1 MEERE
6 PGRLGGLVAQL
17 GPPIRQF
24 KEKGGPGPPL
34 FSLRNG
40 SSAVHANT
48 SGKEQAM
55 SIIEVKDLY
64 KIFGPNP
71 KRVIPMIKKGVS
83 KSEILKRTGCTVAIN
98 GATFSIEKKET
109 FVVMGLSGSGKSTF
123 IRCLNRLIEP
133 THGEILINGDDVM
146 KMDGNTLREARRYK
160 MSMVFQNF
168 GLLPQR
174 NVVNNVEFGLEISG
188 MDKEQRREKAM
199 NAIKLVGLEGYES
212 SLTSE
217 LSGGMQQRV
226 GLARALANDPEILLM
241 DEAFSALDP
250 LIRTQMQD
258 ELLELQA
265 KMHKTIVFIT
275 HDLDEALKLGD
286 RIAILGPDG
295 RVRQIGTPE
304 QILSNPAD
312 EYVRRFVQN
321 VDRTKVITAATV
333 GGPAASITYPREDLE
348 AAMRV
353 MEKNRTS
360 SVFVTDTNRHLLGI
374 VTIDGAV
381 ELKKKNQKDLRPV
394 IIDDVYTTTP
404 STPISDL
411 LTTAIKTRYPIAI
424 LDAEGRFHGAVSRA
438 AIIAEV
444 TKGADETGYP
454 VPLGELQEGNGT
466 GEAGGPTAGDLGE
479 RASDAGAEEKE

>member
-1 MEERE
+1 M
-6 PGRLGGLVAQL
+6 A
-17 GPPIRQF
+17 
-24 KEKGGPGPPL
+24 
-34 FSLRNG
+34 
-40 SSAVHANT
+40 
-48 SGKEQAM
+48 
-55 SIIEVKDLY
+55 IIEVNDLY

-71 KRVIPMIKKGVS
+71 RRAIPMIKKGMT
-83 KSEILKRTGCTVAIN
+83 KSEILKKTGCTIAIN
-98 GATFSIEKKET
+98 GATFAIEKRET

-133 THGEILINGDDVM
+133 THGEILIDGDDVM
-146 KMDGNTLREARRYK
+146 KMDSEKLRQVRRYK

-188 MDKEQRREKAM
+188 MDKDERRQKAVD
-199 NAIKLVGLEGYES
+199 AIKLVGLEGFEQ

-226 GLARALANDPEILLM
+226 GLARALANDPEVLLM

-304 QILSNPAD
+304 QILAEPAD
-312 EYVRRFVQN
+312 EYVRKFVQN
-321 VDRTKVITAATV
+321 VDRTKVITAGTV
-333 GGPAASITYPREDLE
+333 GGHAATITYPREDIK

-353 MEKNRTS
+353 MERHGTS
-360 SVFVTDTNRHLLGI
+360 SVFVTDADRILKGI
-374 VTIDGAV
+374 VTIDAAV
-381 ELKKKNQKDLRPV
+381 DLQKKGQQDLGPA
-394 IIDDVYTTTP
+394 IIDDVYTTSP
-404 STPISDL
+404 QTPISDL
-411 LTTAIKTRYPIAI
+411 LTTAIKTRFPIALI
-424 LDAEGRFHGAVSRA
+424 DDDGRFHGAVSRA
-438 AIIAEV
+438 AIITEV
-444 TKGADETGYP
+444 SKGYEGADVE
-454 VPLGELQEGNGT
+454 VPQTLGEIQESAT
-466 GEAGGPTAGDLGE
+466 ED
-479 RASDAGAEEKE
+479 EE

>member
-1 MEERE
+1 M
-6 PGRLGGLVAQL
+6 A
-17 GPPIRQF
+17 
-24 KEKGGPGPPL
+24 
-34 FSLRNG
+34 
-40 SSAVHANT
+40 
-48 SGKEQAM
+48 
-55 SIIEVKDLY
+55 IIEVNDLY
-64 KIFGPNP
+64 KIFGSNP
-71 KRVIPMIKKGVS
+71 KRAIPMIKKGMS
-83 KSEILKRTGCTVAIN
+83 KGEILKKTGCTIAIN
-98 GATFSIEKKET
+98 GATFAIEKRET

-133 THGEILINGDDVM
+133 THGEILVDGDDVM
-146 KMDGNTLREARRYK
+146 KMDAEKLREVRRYK

-188 MDKEQRREKAM
+188 MAKEERRKKAED
-199 NAIKLVGLEGYES
+199 AIKLVGLEGYEQ

-295 RVRQIGTPE
+295 RVRQIGSPE
-304 QILSNPAD
+304 DILAKPAD
-312 EYVRRFVQN
+312 DYVKRFVQN
-321 VDRTKVITAATV
+321 VDRTRVITAGTV
-333 GGPAASITYPREDLE
+333 GGHAASITYPREDLK

-353 MEKNRTS
+353 MERHGTS
-360 SVFVTDTNRHLLGI
+360 SVFVTDAERHLKGI
-374 VTIDGAV
+374 VTIDAAV
-381 ELKKKNQKDLRPV
+381 DLQKRGEQDLGSV
-394 IIDDVYTTTP
+394 IIDDVYTTSVT
-404 STPISDL
+404 TPISDL
-411 LTTAIKTRYPIAI
+411 LTTAIKTKYPIA
-424 LDAEGRFHGAVSRA
+424 LVDEEGRFHGAVSRA
-438 AIIAEV
+438 AIITEV
-444 TKGADETGYP
+444 AKGYEGTE
-454 VPLGELQEGNGT
+454 VEEPLTLSEIQEAASEGEE
-466 GEAGGPTAGDLGE
+466 
-479 RASDAGAEEKE
+479 

>member
-1 MEERE
+1 MA
-6 PGRLGGLVAQL
+6 L
-17 GPPIRQF
+17 
-24 KEKGGPGPPL
+24 
-34 FSLRNG
+34 
-40 SSAVHANT
+40 
-48 SGKEQAM
+48 
-55 SIIEVKDLY
+55 IEVRDLY
-64 KIFGPNP
+64 KVFGPNP
-71 KRVIPMIKKGVS
+71 RRAIPLIKKGMS
-83 KSEILKRTGCTVAIN
+83 KAEILKKTGCTIAIN
-98 GATFSIEKKET
+98 GATFSIEKRET

-133 THGEILINGDDVM
+133 THGEIVIDGDDVM
-146 KMDGNTLREARRYK
+146 KMDMEKLREVRRYK

-168 GLLPQR
+168 GLLPHR

-188 MDKEQRREKAM
+188 MEKEKRREKALS
-199 NAIKLVGLEGYES
+199 AIKLVGLEGYEQ

-304 QILSNPAD
+304 EILSNPAD
-312 EYVRRFVQN
+312 EYVKRFVQN
-321 VDRTKVITAATV
+321 VDRTRVITAATV
-333 GGPAASITYPREDLE
+333 GGHPASITYPSENLQ
-348 AAMRV
+348 AAMRA
-353 MEKNRTS
+353 MERHGTS
-360 SVFVTDTNRHLLGI
+360 SVFVTDTERRLKGI
-374 VTIDGAV
+374 VTIDAAV
-381 ELKKKNQKDLRPV
+381 ELQKKGEKDLGPA
-394 IIDDVYTTTP
+394 IIDDVYTTSP

-411 LTTAIKTRYPIAI
+411 LATAIKTRYPIALI
-424 LDAEGRFHGAVSRA
+424 DDEGRFHGSVSRA
-438 AIIAEV
+438 AIITEV
-444 TKGADETGYP
+444 SKGYEGSNNDLPQT
-454 VPLGELQEGNGT
+454 LSELQ
-466 GEAGGPTAGDLGE
+466 TAGENGE
-479 RASDAGAEEKE
+479 EA

>member
-1 MEERE
+1 MD
-6 PGRLGGLVAQL
+6 
-17 GPPIRQF
+17 
-24 KEKGGPGPPL
+24 
-34 FSLRNG
+34 
-40 SSAVHANT
+40 
-48 SGKEQAM
+48 
-55 SIIEVKDLY
+55 IIEVKDLY

-71 KRVIPMIKKGVS
+71 RRAIPMIRDGMS
-83 KSEILKRTGCTVAIN
+83 KSEILKRTGCTIAIN
-98 GATFSIEKKET
+98 GATFSVQKRET

-133 THGEILINGDDVM
+133 TQGEILVDGQNIM
-146 KMDGNTLREARRYK
+146 KMDSEKLREVRRFK

-168 GLLPQR
+168 GLLPHR

-188 MDKEQRREKAM
+188 MDKTERRSKAID
-199 NAIKLVGLEGYES
+199 AIKLVGLDGYES

-295 RVRQIGTPE
+295 RVRQIGSPE
-304 QILSNPAD
+304 DILAKPAD
-312 EYVRRFVQN
+312 DYVKRFVQN
-321 VDRTKVITAATV
+321 VDRTRVITAGTV
-333 GGPAASITYPREDLE
+333 GGHASAITYPNENVE

-353 MEKNRTS
+353 MERRGIS
-360 SVFVTDTNRHLLGI
+360 SVFVTDTDRRLKGI
-374 VTIDGAV
+374 VTIDDAA
-381 ELKKKNQKDLRPV
+381 ELRKKGKSDIASI
-394 IIDDVYTTTP
+394 IIDDVYTTSP

-411 LTTAIKTRYPIAI
+411 LTTAIKTRFPIAMI
-424 LDAEGRFHGAVSRA
+424 DEHGVFHGAVSRA

-444 TKGADETGYP
+444 SKGNGDTEPP
-454 VPLGELQEGNGT
+454 VTLSELQGT
-466 GEAGGPTAGDLGE
+466 SAED
-479 RASDAGAEEKE
+479 EEK

>member
-1 MEERE
+1 M
-6 PGRLGGLVAQL
+6 A
-17 GPPIRQF
+17 
-24 KEKGGPGPPL
+24 
-34 FSLRNG
+34 
-40 SSAVHANT
+40 
-48 SGKEQAM
+48 
-55 SIIEVKDLY
+55 IIEVRDLY

-71 KRVIPMIKKGVS
+71 KRAIPLIKKGLS
-83 KSEILKRTGCTVAIN
+83 KAEILKKTGCTIAIN
-98 GATFSIEKKET
+98 GATFSIEKTET

-133 THGEILINGDDVM
+133 TAGEILVDGEDVM
-146 KMDGNTLREARRYK
+146 KMDQEKLREARRYK

-174 NVVNNVEFGLEISG
+174 SVVNNVEFGLEISG
-188 MDKEQRREKAM
+188 MDKEERHKKALK
-199 NAIKLVGLEGYES
+199 AIKLVGLDGFEK
-212 SLTSE
+212 SLPSE

-265 KMHKTIVFIT
+265 RMHKTIVFIT

-295 RVRQIGTPE
+295 RVRQIGSPE
-304 QILSNPAD
+304 EILSTPAD
-312 EYVRRFVQN
+312 EYVERFVQN
-321 VDRTKVITAATV
+321 VDRTKVITASTV
-333 GGPAASITYPREDLE
+333 GRRYTSITWPREDLN
-348 AAMRV
+348 AAIRA
-353 MEKNRTS
+353 MEKHGIS
-360 SVFVTDTNRHLLGI
+360 SIFVTDSDRRLKGI
-374 VTIDGAV
+374 VTIDDAL
-381 ELKKKNQKDLRPV
+381 ELQKRKERDIST
-394 IIDDVYTTTP
+394 IIVDDVYTTTP

-424 LDAEGRFHGAVSRA
+424 IDEDGVFQGAVSRA

-444 TKGADETGYP
+444 GKGNDDTAAP
-454 VPLGELQEGNGT
+454 VPLSEIGDSGNGN
-466 GEAGGPTAGDLGE
+466 GKGNGRE
-479 RASDAGAEEKE
+479 DA

>member
-1 MEERE
+1 MA
-6 PGRLGGLVAQL
+6 L
-17 GPPIRQF
+17 
-24 KEKGGPGPPL
+24 
-34 FSLRNG
+34 
-40 SSAVHANT
+40 
-48 SGKEQAM
+48 
-55 SIIEVKDLY
+55 IEVKDLY

-71 KRVIPMIKKGVS
+71 KRAIPLIKKG
-83 KSEILKRTGCTVAIN
+83 KTKGEILKQTGCTIAIN
-98 GATFSIEKKET
+98 GATFSIEKRET

-133 THGEILINGDDVM
+133 TAGEIIIDGMDVM
-146 KMDGNTLREARRYK
+146 KMDQEKLRETRRYL

-188 MDKEQRREKAM
+188 MEKEKRREKALK
-199 NAIKLVGLEGYES
+199 AIKLVGLDGFEQ

-265 KMHKTIVFIT
+265 RMHKTIVFIT

-304 QILSNPAD
+304 EILAKPAD
-312 EYVRRFVQN
+312 EYVEKFVQN
-321 VDRTKVITAATV
+321 VDRTKVITASTV
-333 GGPAASITYPREDLE
+333 GFHAANITHPREDLK
-348 AAMRV
+348 AALRS
-353 MEKNRTS
+353 MEKHGIS
-360 SVFVTDTNRHLLGI
+360 SIFVTDSDRHLKGI
-374 VTIDGAV
+374 VTIDDAV
-381 ELKKKNQKDLRPV
+381 DLKKKGVNDISSI
-394 IIDDVYTTTP
+394 IIDDVYTTDP

-411 LTTAIKTRYPIAI
+411 LTTAIKTRFPIALI
-424 LDAEGRFHGAVSRA
+424 DEEGIFQGAVSRA

-444 TKGADETGYP
+444 NKGVDEGSTPVTLSELADEAN
-454 VPLGELQEGNGT
+454 GNG
-466 GEAGGPTAGDLGE
+466 
-479 RASDAGAEEKE
+479 GATTQEEK